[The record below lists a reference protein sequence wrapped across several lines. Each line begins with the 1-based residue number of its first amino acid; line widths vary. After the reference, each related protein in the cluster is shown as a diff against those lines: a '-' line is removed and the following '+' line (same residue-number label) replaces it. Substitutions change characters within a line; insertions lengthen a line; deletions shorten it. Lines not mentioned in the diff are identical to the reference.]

1 MIKNKKLTA
10 VILAAGSS
18 TRFGP
23 EDKLCENLGGRSLL
37 IHTVEA
43 FSKCSEID
51 EIILVFPPEE
61 LEDGKGLFYEHGNIR
76 FVAGGKTR
84 PRSSVNGITAATGDI
99 VLIHDGA
106 RPFVTA
112 DIILRCAYGALQYS
126 AAAAAVQA
134 SDTIKIT
141 DENGVVR
148 QTTDRPCTWHT
159 QTPQAF
165 ERQLIL
171 DAYAKTDLDD
181 PSITDDC
188 MIAERQGIA
197 VHLVEGDKHN
207 IKVTTKEDMIL
218 AEAIA
223 RKRGW
228 KRRRI
233 ATCCAIGQDSHRMS
247 ASFNGRSMVLGGV
260 EFPDYPALEA
270 NSDGDVVLH
279 ALTNAISGITGK
291 NVLGARADALCRA
304 GVTDSRV
311 YLQEVLKDLQ
321 NAVITHVSFT
331 IECLKPHLSDKIDE
345 MKASIGDMLSLAP
358 ERLGITATTGEKLTS
373 FGRGEGISVFCII
386 TVEREEWM

>member
-1 MIKNKKLTA
+1 MIKSKKLTA

-43 FSKCSEID
+43 FSNCPEID

-61 LEDGKGLFYEHGNIR
+61 LEDGKGLFCEHGNIR
-76 FVAGGKTR
+76 FVAGGATR

-106 RPFVTA
+106 RPFVTP

-148 QTTDRPCTWHT
+148 QTTNRPLTWHT

-165 ERQLIL
+165 ERRLIL
-171 DAYAKTDLDD
+171 DAYAKTDLND

-247 ASFNGRSMVLGGV
+247 TSFNGRSMVLGGV

-304 GVTDSRV
+304 GVTDSRA
-311 YLQEVLKDLQ
+311 YLQEALLDLK
-321 NAVITHVSFT
+321 NAAITHVSFT
-331 IECLKPHLSDKIDE
+331 IECLKPHLSDKIEE
-345 MKASIGDMLSLAP
+345 MKASIGAMLSLAP
-358 ERLGITATTGEKLTS
+358 DRLGITATTGEKLTS
-373 FGRGEGISVFCII
+373 FGRGEGIGVFCII